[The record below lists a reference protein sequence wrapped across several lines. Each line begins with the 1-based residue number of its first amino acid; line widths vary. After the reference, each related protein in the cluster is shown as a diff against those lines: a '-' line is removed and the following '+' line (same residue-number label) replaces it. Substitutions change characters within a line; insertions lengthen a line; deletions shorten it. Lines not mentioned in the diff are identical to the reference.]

1 MHMRPTPLCR
11 KLTGLDS
18 LMASAFTLEE
28 KAIIFQVRP
37 RKPKKR
43 CGCCGAFAP
52 GYDRLPERTW
62 RSESY
67 GDIAVL
73 LRYAPWRVQC
83 PHCGVHVEQVPWAR
97 HASRFTRDFEEKVA
111 YLAQMTNQT
120 AITELTGI
128 SWRTVGRIIDTV
140 VSERLDPNRLKGLRA
155 IGVDEFSYRKRHHYI
170 TLVVDHDQGRVIWA
184 GEGRSSEV
192 LAGFFAL
199 LDADTRAGIRY
210 VTMDMA
216 ASFIK
221 AVREQ
226 LPKAQIVFDRFH
238 VQRLVSDALDEVR
251 KIETRALGGE
261 EGKALKKGRFALL
274 KNPWNLTRK
283 EKQKLADI
291 QKNNVRL
298 YRAYLLKE
306 AFAKALDYR
315 QPKRAREAL
324 DEWLA
329 WASRS
334 KLPAFVKVARTIRK
348 YKEGILAYIRDRLSN
363 GFVEGINNK
372 LRVVARRAYGFHS
385 ADALISML
393 FLNCGG
399 VTPQP
404 RLP

>member
-1 MHMRPTPLCR
+1 MRPTPLCR
-11 KLTGLDS
+11 KLTGLDN
-18 LMASAFTLEE
+18 LFASAFTIDE
-28 KAIIFQVRP
+28 KSIVFQVRP

-62 RSESY
+62 RCESY
-67 GDIAVL
+67 ADTAVL
-73 LRYAPWRVQC
+73 LRYAPWRVNC
-83 PHCGVHVEQVPWAR
+83 PQCGVHVEQVPWAR
-97 HASRFTRDFEEKVA
+97 HGSRFTRDFEEKVA

-120 AITELTGI
+120 AITQLTGI

-170 TLVVDHDQGRVIWA
+170 TLVVDHDRGRVIWA

-192 LAGFFAL
+192 LARFFAL
-199 LDADTRAGIRY
+199 LDPVTRADIRY

-221 AVREQ
+221 AVREH

-238 VQRLVSDALDEVR
+238 VQRLVSDALDAVR
-251 KIETRALGGE
+251 KAETRALDGE

-291 QKNNVRL
+291 QKNNARL

-334 KLPAFVKVARTIRK
+334 KLPAFVQVARTIRK